1 MSGLLQIFVSDV
13 HTKSSFSTKDVEGLK
28 LVVFYEEELREFS
41 VQSRGQ
47 IDSSVFRFHQTIY
60 IPLKHAELNAYIHRL
75 KFELFALKK
84 GKTVCIGSNTVPAS
98 SSDSKITRSMDLY
111 NKRSE
116 VTAMAMLSF
125 FFNSSSLDIGENVIF
140 KTHKVDKSK
149 EYSFLLS
156 RKLRRGSAEVPV
168 AFDRQLNATIEKDTL
183 AYTQK
188 IRPSSAPRARPSSAP
203 RGNTTSNTTRP
214 PSAPP
219 RPATPSKTRKT
230 CMSVGYVKN
239 AWPEPEEF
247 SEEKQ
252 LYKLKLVTERR

>member
-1 MSGLLQIFVSDV
+1 
-13 HTKSSFSTKDVEGLK
+13 
-28 LVVFYEEELREFS
+28 
-41 VQSRGQ
+41 
-47 IDSSVFRFHQTIY
+47 
-60 IPLKHAELNAYIHRL
+60 
-75 KFELFALKK
+75 
-84 GKTVCIGSNTVPAS
+84 
-98 SSDSKITRSMDLY
+98 
-111 NKRSE
+111 
-116 VTAMAMLSF
+116 MAMLSF

-252 LYKLKLVTERR
+252 LYKLKLVTERRAQLLHEISERLKGRRSREENAEKKAHSHKVSRSSVLDPALAGRLLPRCWSAAEPAACWSACCAATSSRTNPNPGKDKHIMLEAEPRKPGSPRRRRSPRLLRRQRPPPLPVARPS